1 MSRETLQES
10 LSAVMDN
17 QADELELRR
26 VLAASDDP
34 ELRAT
39 WMRYQLARAVMH
51 KDLLEPRLD
60 IAAAV
65 SAALADEPAHTAAT
79 PQRGVWRSVGR
90 LAVAASVTVAVLAG
104 VRLYNQDDI
113 AGAGKGRRDA
123 REAGAIGGRLQR
135 WQAAPGRPAP
145 GGGADCRKGKLP
157 AVPAVGVKGARLDRG
172 QQGCQPVVPVREP
185 GHQLAGSRISA
196 SCRAGTNSK
205 KRSPGYSACW
215 SASV

>member
-39 WMRYQLARAVMH
+39 WSRYQIARAVMH
-51 KDLLEPRLD
+51 KELLEPRLD

-65 SAALADEPAHTAAT
+65 SAALADDVAPIAQ
-79 PQRGVWRSVGR
+79 PVQRGPWRTIGR

-104 VRLYNQDDI
+104 VRMYNQDDI
-113 AGAGKGRRDA
+113 TGVQLAQQSNQPVLNIPQVSGPAMLAGFNTSEEQSAPAASAVGQGQPGWH
-123 REAGAIGGRLQR
+123 EQRLPAYLRQHAQ
-135 WQAAPGRPAP
+135 QAAMSTSE
-145 GGGADCRKGKLP
+145 GALP
-157 AVPAVGVKGARLDRG
+157 YAR
-172 QQGCQPVVPVREP
+172 
-185 GHQLAGSRISA
+185 AA
-196 SCRAGTNSK
+196 SLENR
-205 KRSPGYSACW
+205 
-215 SASV
+215 

>member
-26 VLAASDDP
+26 VLAAGDDP

-39 WMRYQLARAVMH
+39 WSRYQVARAVMH
-51 KDLLEPRLD
+51 KELLEPRLD

-65 SAALADEPAHTAAT
+65 SAALADDAAPAAQPVKRSAWHT
-79 PQRGVWRSVGR
+79 VGR

-113 AGAGKGRRDA
+113 IGAQLAQQADQPALSMPQVNGPAMLAGFNSSAESTAPKVSAVGQGQPGWH
-123 REAGAIGGRLQR
+123 EQRLPAYLRQHAQ
-135 WQAAPGRPAP
+135 QAAA
-145 GGGADCRKGKLP
+145 
-157 AVPAVGVKGARLDRG
+157 
-172 QQGCQPVVPVREP
+172 
-185 GHQLAGSRISA
+185 SA
-196 SCRAGTNSK
+196 SESALPYARA
-205 KRSPGYSACW
+205 
-215 SASV
+215 ASLEDR